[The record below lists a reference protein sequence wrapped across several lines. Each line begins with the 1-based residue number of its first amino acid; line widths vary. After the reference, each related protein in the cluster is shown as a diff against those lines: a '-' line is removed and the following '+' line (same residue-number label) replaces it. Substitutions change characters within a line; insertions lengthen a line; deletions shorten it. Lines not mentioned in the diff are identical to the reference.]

1 MEENKYVIVGM
12 PMKPELKEAILAMKG
27 PERSMSEYAEASGV
41 SKTML
46 SRMTNGNYARPFSK
60 DIMIKLF
67 ENADPNCSIPLE
79 TLMHYNGMATEKA
92 AERIELRNRM
102 AHINYGPITEKI
114 VIEELF
120 KRGILIQQTR
130 GINIFNNQL
139 LPRMLGDII
148 ITTPETGEPLYWEFK
163 TCALTQN
170 SEEMPSRPGFIQ
182 HFLRMQ
188 ENLFLADAWYPEE
201 TRHIKTSL
209 VYFDEV
215 FFNEFVETMSIAK
228 LNNRFSAI
236 LIDLNSSKV
245 VKEFLFPCKNFPNEK
260 SIFDLPTIDVEDF
273 FDDIDEE

>member
-12 PMKPELKEAILAMKG
+12 PMKSELKEAILAMKG
-27 PERSMSEYAEASGV
+27 PERSMAEYAETSGV

-46 SRMTNGNYARPFSK
+46 SRMTNGNYARPFSQ

-67 ENADPNCSIPLE
+67 EKADPNCAITLE
-79 TLMHYNGMATEKA
+79 SLMHYNGMATEID

-102 AHINYGPITEKI
+102 VHFNYGPITERI
-114 VIEELF
+114 IFEELF
-120 KRGILIQQTR
+120 KRGLLIQQTK
-130 GINIFNNQL
+130 GCNVFNNKL
-139 LPRMLGDII
+139 LPRMLGDVI
-148 ITTPETGEPLYWEFK
+148 ITTPENGEPLYWEFK
-163 TCALTQN
+163 TCALTHN
-170 SEEMPSRPGFIQ
+170 DEGRPNRPGFID
-182 HFLRMQ
+182 HFLRMH

-201 TRHIKTSL
+201 TKHIKTSL

-245 VKEFLFPCKNFPNEK
+245 VKEYLFPCKNFPNEK